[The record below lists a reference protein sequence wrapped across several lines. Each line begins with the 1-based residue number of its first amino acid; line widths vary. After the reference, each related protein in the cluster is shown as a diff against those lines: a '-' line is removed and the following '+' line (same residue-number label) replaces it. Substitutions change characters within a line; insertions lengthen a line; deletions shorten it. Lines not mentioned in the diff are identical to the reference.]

1 MPSPEPDHRLA
12 RAVPE
17 DVKRAVD
24 YMRRH
29 LGRKITMA
37 DLTMVSG
44 VAERTLAKHFHNV
57 FGLSPL
63 NYARQLRLTTARE
76 GFLNGTQG
84 ASVTDVA
91 TRFGFTHLGRFSA
104 QYRRAFGEPPSAT
117 FRRARTRI
125 SGSYK
130 SEHDDRRGAR
140 DRTTDGVVS
149 AGLPNVRS
157 AEIECAQRLPP
168 ENPDAHA
175 LTMRALPLVF
185 ASGLGSARHALDLLY
200 RAIELAP
207 DDGLATGLAGW
218 CHAQLVMYNGSRAPC
233 EDRASAIQ
241 LAKRAG
247 ILDRD
252 DPLVLTARCVVHTM
266 VGDLDTA
273 SCLVARALAL
283 DPSLVWAWGRSGW
296 LNSYS
301 GNSEIAIDHFR
312 RAISLD
318 PSSSTKANSFVG
330 IGSAHFHAGR
340 YEAAAFWL
348 RKAMA
353 EQSEPLW
360 AHRTLSVSYARLGER
375 SEALKSLDALRRYCP
390 DLTVNQVVTAIP
402 FRSDY
407 LRRLGQ
413 GLSDL
418 GLPT

>member
-1 MPSPEPDHRLA
+1 
-12 RAVPE
+12 
-17 DVKRAVD
+17 
-24 YMRRH
+24 
-29 LGRKITMA
+29 MA

-44 VAERTLAKHFHNV
+44 VAERTLAKHFRNV
-57 FGLSPL
+57 LGLSPL
-63 NYARQLRLTTARE
+63 NYARQLRLTAARE
-76 GFLNGTQG
+76 GFLHG
-84 ASVTDVA
+84 AHGGSVTEVA
-91 TRFGFTHLGRFSA
+91 THFGFTHLGRFSA
-104 QYRRAFGEPPSAT
+104 QYRRAFGEPPST
-117 FRRARTRI
+117 TLRRARTRI
-125 SGSYK
+125 SGSCE
-130 SEHDDRRGAR
+130 SDHDDRLGAQ
-140 DRTTDGVVS
+140 DRTIDGVVS
-149 AGLPNVRS
+149 AGLPNFRG
-157 AEIECAQRLPP
+157 AEIECAQRFPP
-168 ENPDAHA
+168 ENPDAYA

-185 ASGLGSARHALDLLY
+185 ASGPGSARRALDLLH
-200 RAIELAP
+200 RAIGLDP
-207 DDGLATGLAGW
+207 DDGLAIGLAGW

-233 EDRASAIQ
+233 EDRASAVQ
-241 LAKRAG
+241 LAQRAG
-247 ILDRD
+247 ILDRN
-252 DPLVLTARCVVHTM
+252 DPLVLTARCAVHTM
-266 VGDLDTA
+266 VGDLNVA

-283 DPSLVWAWGRSGW
+283 DPSLGWAWGRSGW

-353 EQSEPLW
+353 EQPETLW

-375 SEALKSLDALRRYCP
+375 TEALKSLNVLRRYCP

-407 LRRLGQ
+407 LRRLGE